1 MLFNKVGETYNK
13 TRIADKRIISE
24 LIRLLGLQ
32 KGAVIA
38 DIGAGTGNYSFALA
52 NAGYKIKAIEP
63 SAAMI
68 SYSLQDLDI
77 EWLRGC
83 AENVPLRTDSV
94 AATVSILALP
104 HFSDIVCSFKEIAR
118 ILKNGPIV
126 IFTFDPEIGKRTWM
140 YKYFPFFWDH
150 FYHFPTVKETGEIL
164 ANCTNLTVQIIP
176 FELPSDLID
185 NFAAAAWKKP
195 ELYLDQDYRSNISSF
210 RMTDPSIVDNSV
222 KYLSSDLECGR
233 WEELYGE
240 VLHFDKYD
248 AGYFFIL
255 AK

>member
-1 MLFNKVGETYNK
+1 MLFNKIGETYNK
-13 TRIADKRIISE
+13 TRAADERIISE
-24 LIRLLGLQ
+24 LIRLLALQ
-32 KGAVIA
+32 KGAIIA
-38 DIGAGTGNYSFALA
+38 DIGAGTGNYGIPLA

-63 SAAMI
+63 SVTMI
-68 SYSLQDLDI
+68 SNSQQDSDI

-83 AENVPLRTDSV
+83 AENVPLRTESV
-94 AATVSILALP
+94 DAIVSIMALP
-104 HFSDIVCSFKEIAR
+104 HFSDIECSFREMAG
-118 ILKNGPIV
+118 ILKKGPIV

-140 YKYFPFFWDH
+140 YNYFPFFWDH
-150 FYHFPTVKETGEIL
+150 FNHFPTVKETAEIL
-164 ANCTNLTVQIIP
+164 VNCTNLTVQIIP
-176 FELPSDLID
+176 FELPSDLVD

-210 RMTDPSIVDNSV
+210 RMTDPGIVDNSV
-222 KYLSSDLECGR
+222 KHLSSDLERGR